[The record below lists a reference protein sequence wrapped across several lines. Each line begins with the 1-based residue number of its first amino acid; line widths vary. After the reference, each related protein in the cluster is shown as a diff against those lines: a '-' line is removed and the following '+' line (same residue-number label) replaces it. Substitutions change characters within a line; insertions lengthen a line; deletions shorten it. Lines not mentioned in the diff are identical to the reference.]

1 MKSDN
6 LIIMAA
12 GASSRMKRS
21 LNREIVDSNVYE
33 IANNSHKSL
42 IPLGRHGRPLIY
54 YLIKNAIKANYSNI
68 YIITGEENNDFK
80 QFIISQSFKNI
91 NIQFVKQYIPKGR
104 EKPLGTS
111 DAVVQALDQ
120 FPELKTNIFTVCN
133 GDNLYSV
140 NTLNLLKE
148 KRNNPHALISYSWSA
163 FNYEKERISK
173 FAVISMDSNN
183 NLKDIVE
190 KPDMDIVD
198 NYKDKSGEIGLSM
211 NIFSFTGSMIY
222 SYVKNCPI
230 NEKRNEKELPEAVRV
245 LIRENPNSMF
255 CYKVFEHL
263 PDLTNSS
270 DIENFK
276 NME

>member
-12 GASSRMKRS
+12 GASSRMKKS
-21 LNREIVDSNVYE
+21 LKKEMVDSNVFE

-42 IPLGRHGRPLIY
+42 IPLGKKGRPLVY
-54 YLIKNAIKANYSNI
+54 YLIKNAIDANYSNI
-68 YIITGEENNDFK
+68 YIITGVDNDDFK
-80 QFIISQSFKNI
+80 EFIISQSFNNI

-120 FPELKTNIFTVCN
+120 FPELKKSIFTVCN

-173 FAVISMDSNN
+173 FAVISMDSKN

-198 NYKDKSGEIGLSM
+198 NYKDESGEIGLSM

-230 NEKRNEKELPEAVRV
+230 NEKRNEKELPEAVRI

-255 CYKVFEHL
+255 CYKVSEHL

-270 DIENFK
+270 DIENFRDI
-276 NME
+276 E

>member
-54 YLIKNAIKANYSNI
+54 YLIKNAVKANYSNI
-68 YIITGEENNDFK
+68 YIITGEDNNDFK
-80 QFIISQSFKNI
+80 EFIISQSFMNI

-111 DAVVQALDQ
+111 DAVVQALDK

>member
-68 YIITGEENNDFK
+68 YIITGEDNNDFK

-211 NIFSFTGSMIY
+211 NIFSFTGSIIY

>member
-1 MKSDN
+1 MKRDN

-12 GASSRMKRS
+12 GASSRMKKS
-21 LNREIVDSNVYE
+21 LKREMVDRNVYE

-42 IPLGRHGRPLIY
+42 IPLGKEGRPLIY

-68 YIITGEENNDFK
+68 YIITGVDNSDFK
-80 QFIISQSFKNI
+80 EFIISQSFENI

-120 FPELKTNIFTVCN
+120 FPELKQNIFTVCN

-140 NTLNLLKE
+140 STLNLLKE
-148 KRNNPHALISYSWSA
+148 KRNHPHALISYSWSA

-173 FAVISMDSNN
+173 FAVISMDSKN
-183 NLKDIVE
+183 NLIDIVE
-190 KPDMDIVD
+190 KPDLDIVD
-198 NYKDKSGEIGLSM
+198 NFKDESGELGLSM
-211 NIFSFTGSMIY
+211 NIFSFTASKIY

-230 NEKRNEKELPEAVRV
+230 NEVRNEKELPEAVRI
-245 LIRENPNSMF
+245 LNRENPNEIF

-270 DIENFK
+270 DIDNFK

>member
-12 GASSRMKRS
+12 GASSRMKKS
-21 LNREIVDSNVYE
+21 LKKEMVDSNVFE

-42 IPLGRHGRPLIY
+42 IPLGKKGRPLVY
-54 YLIKNAIKANYSNI
+54 YLIKNAIDANYSNI
-68 YIITGEENNDFK
+68 YIITGVDNDDFK
-80 QFIISQSFKNI
+80 EFIISQSFNNI

-120 FPELKTNIFTVCN
+120 FPELKKSIFTVCN

-140 NTLNLLKE
+140 NTLNSLKE
-148 KRNNPHALISYSWSA
+148 KRNHPHALISYSWSA

-173 FAVISMDSNN
+173 FAVISMDSKN

-198 NYKDKSGEIGLSM
+198 NYKDESGEIGLSM

-230 NEKRNEKELPEAVRV
+230 NEKRNEKELPEAVRI

-255 CYKVFEHL
+255 CYKVSEHL

-270 DIENFK
+270 DIENFRDI
-276 NME
+276 E